1 MIRGDVSY
9 DAEAISVELL
19 QLEYFRV
26 LGRLQHVTRASERIG
41 IAQPT
46 LSRAIARLEGE
57 LGVRLFERRG
67 RSVVLSAHGAAF
79 LGYVERA
86 LDELGIGRTHVAKM
100 NRAEDTTVALGFL
113 RSLGP
118 RLVPD
123 LARRFKLE
131 QPAVHF
137 DYGEGGRDSLL
148 ERLYS
153 GQSTLCITVS
163 TDDPRV
169 DWRPIAKQSLVVIVP
184 PQHRLAHR
192 KSVALAELAG
202 EPFAMFREGIPVR
215 QQIFDLLKSAGV
227 TPVIA
232 SESAQ
237 SGSIFGLVSAGSG
250 VSIVPATGTSH
261 DCVALPI
268 EDSGAARDIGIACIA
283 GRYLSPAEAAFRA
296 FVLRTAVPEGMTL
309 AL

>member
-1 MIRGDVSY
+1 M
-9 DAEAISVELL
+9 ELL

-26 LGRLQHVTRASERIG
+26 LGRLQHVTRASERLG

-86 LDELGIGRTHVAKM
+86 LDEIGIGRTHVAKM
-100 NRAEDTTVALGFL
+100 NRAEDATVALGFL

-131 QPAVHF
+131 HPAARF
-137 DYGEGGRDSLL
+137 DYGEGGRDGLL
-148 ERLYS
+148 ERLYA
-153 GQSTLCITVS
+153 GQSTLCMTVH

-169 DWRPIAKQSLVVIVP
+169 DWRPIGKQALVVIVP
-184 PQHRLAHR
+184 PQHRLADR
-192 KSVALAELAG
+192 KSVALAELTG

-215 QQIFDLLKSAGV
+215 QQILDLLAGAGV

-237 SGSIFGLVSAGSG
+237 SGSIFGLVSSGSG
-250 VSIVPATGTSH
+250 VSIVPFTGSSH
-261 DCVALPI
+261 DCVTLAI
-268 EDSGAARDIGIACIA
+268 EDPGAARDIGIACIA
-283 GRYLSPAEAAFRA
+283 GRYLSPAESAFRA
-296 FVLRTAVPEGMTL
+296 FVLRDAAVDTRAIL
-309 AL
+309 ASA